1 MLNLDV
7 ELPSAEVVVPPP
19 LVPLEYLRLGECGA
33 IGLVLYETATAPD
46 CPPR

>member
-1 MLNLDV
+1 MLNLAV
-7 ELPSAEVVVPPP
+7 ELPIPELVVLPL

-33 IGLVLYETATAPD
+33 IGLVLYETATAPA